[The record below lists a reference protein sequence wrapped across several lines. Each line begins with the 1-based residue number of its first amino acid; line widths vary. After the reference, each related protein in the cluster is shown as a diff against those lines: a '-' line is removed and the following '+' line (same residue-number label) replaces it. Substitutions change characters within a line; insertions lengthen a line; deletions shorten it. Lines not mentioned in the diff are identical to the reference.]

1 MNASLPIG
9 EKLTLITSLSTFISS
24 GIPILEAVE
33 SLIEDSSGNSKK
45 ILQQLRED
53 LNQGKSI
60 AESFARF
67 PKSFDPTTINLIKAA
82 EEAGTLETSLK
93 DLVQSI
99 KKDVEFIGKVKSALT
114 YPILVVIVLLAVL
127 GLNLFFVIPRVA
139 DVFARLKIPTPLPT
153 RILLTTSK
161 IITTYTI
168 PTIVTGA
175 FGSILIFFGV
185 RANSKFFINLIS
197 ALPIIDKLILE
208 IDLTRFT
215 RSMSLLLKSGIPIV
229 DALEFSQDVVVKKQ
243 FKNLIAETGH
253 QVSSG
258 KKLSE
263 GLKKQKKLVPN
274 FMLRIIEA
282 GESGG
287 TLEKSMQDL
296 SEQFDDRVSTR
307 VKTLTILIE
316 PLLLII
322 VGLMVGGIMLSIIA
336 PIYNLIGNIRGR

>member
-1 MNASLPIG
+1 MALP
-9 EKLTLITSLSTFISS
+9 KLNSALQLLMKSS
-24 GIPILEAVE
+24 AQP
-33 SLIEDSSGNSKK
+33 K
-45 ILQQLRED
+45 ED

-67 PKSFDPTTINLIKAA
+67 PKSFDPTTVNLIKAA

-99 KKDVEFIGKVKSALT
+99 KKDVEFIGKVKSALA

-168 PTIVTGA
+168 PTIVITVL
-175 FGSILIFFGV
+175 GSVVLFLSV
-185 RANSKFFINLIS
+185 RANKKFFVNLIS
-197 ALPIIDKLILE
+197 ALPIVSKLILE
-208 IDLTRFT
+208 IDLTRFC
-215 RSMSLLLKSGIPIV
+215 RSMGLLLKSGIPIV
-229 DALEFSQDVVVKKQ
+229 DALEFSQDVV
-243 FKNLIAETGH
+243 FKGEFRNLIGEAVKA
-253 QVSSG
+253 VSSG

-263 GLKKQKKLVPN
+263 GLKKTKKLIPN
-274 FMLRIIEA
+274 FMLLIIEA
-282 GESGG
+282 AESSG

-296 SEQFDDRVSTR
+296 SEQFNDQVSTR
-307 VKTLTILIE
+307 IKTLTTLIE